1 MNRKE
6 NTSDVRTFRCLAF
19 PLIGLFALICLIPFL
34 LIIASSLT
42 SESSIIRYGYNLWPR
57 EFSTEA
63 YGIVFRNPARILN
76 AYGVTIFVTVVGTL
90 LSVFINTMTGYVL
103 SRRDFR
109 WRNIFS
115 FYFFFTTLFS
125 GGLVP
130 WYILCVKTLRLKN
143 TVWAMIIPVLVSV
156 WNILLVKGFMNGLP
170 FEIIESAKIDG
181 AGDFLIF
188 RKIIFPLSTPVVA
201 TIAMFTALQYWND
214 WYMCMLFIDTKNLY
228 SLQYMSFWPD
238 YWMGLPPFHY
248 GTHAISPL
256 LALTGRQARRVHC
269 LGSGTMDK
277 VLVKNYNNPYPI
289 ETALF
294 DLGGGLSAEVTR
306 SLFETA
312 VLYSESF
319 NVYGEKKTFEWQ
331 QIEEEEK
338 PVVLTMGGKNY
349 DENGVLWRGQKVVW
363 ERETLPDH
371 SEILPPEIRRF
382 TVKSKFYDKTNP
394 QNSFEA
400 GGGHGG
406 AHPYMVHE
414 FVSSILENRRPWI
427 DEIRAAQW
435 NAPGLCAHESAL
447 RHGEGVDIPQY
458 E

>member
-1 MNRKE
+1 MHLV
-6 NTSDVRTFRCLAF
+6 T
-19 PLIGLFALICLIPFL
+19 PIPFHEEQTVAVL
-34 LIIASSLT
+34 
-42 SESSIIRYGYNLWPR
+42 ESGKHC
-57 EFSTEA
+57 A
-63 YGIVFRNPARILN
+63 C
-76 AYGVTIFVTVVGTL
+76 TVP
-90 LSVFINTMTGYVL
+90 MA
-103 SRRDFR
+103 
-109 WRNIFS
+109 
-115 FYFFFTTLFS
+115 TTLEGIQRIIDAVRRTGKRYMMMETSVYTRHFWFVR
-125 GGLVP
+125 GMMERGEFGKIQ
-130 WYILCVKTLRLKN
+130 YLR
-143 TVWAMIIPVLVSV
+143 
-156 WNILLVKGFMNGLP
+156 
-170 FEIIESAKIDG
+170 G
-181 AGDFLIF
+181 AHYQD
-188 RKIIFPLSTPVVA
+188 
-201 TIAMFTALQYWND
+201 
-214 WYMCMLFIDTKNLY
+214 
-228 SLQYMSFWPD
+228 MSFWPD

-277 VLVKNYNNPYPI
+277 ALVKNYNNPYPI

-382 TVKSKFYDKTNP
+382 TVKSKFYDETNP

>member
-1 MNRKE
+1 MKDGKLSIALVGLSFGAAFAPIYKMHPGVGHLVLCDSNPQTLAACAKE
-6 NTSDVRTFRCLAF
+6 FSVADCRASLAEILAD
-19 PLIGLFALICLIPFL
+19 PEIDAVHLVTPIPFHEEQT
-34 LIIASSLT
+34 IAVL
-42 SESSIIRYGYNLWPR
+42 ESGKHC
-57 EFSTEA
+57 A
-63 YGIVFRNPARILN
+63 C
-76 AYGVTIFVTVVGTL
+76 TVP
-90 LSVFINTMTGYVL
+90 MA
-103 SRRDFR
+103 
-109 WRNIFS
+109 
-115 FYFFFTTLFS
+115 TTLDGIQRIIDAVHRTGKRYMMMETSVYTRHFWFVR
-125 GGLVP
+125 GMMERGEFGKIQ
-130 WYILCVKTLRLKN
+130 YLR
-143 TVWAMIIPVLVSV
+143 
-156 WNILLVKGFMNGLP
+156 
-170 FEIIESAKIDG
+170 G
-181 AGDFLIF
+181 AHYQD
-188 RKIIFPLSTPVVA
+188 
-201 TIAMFTALQYWND
+201 
-214 WYMCMLFIDTKNLY
+214 
-228 SLQYMSFWPD
+228 MSFWPD

-277 VLVKNYNNPYPI
+277 ALVKNYNNPYPI

-319 NVYGEKKTFEWQ
+319 NIYGEKKTFEWQ

-382 TVKSKFYDKTNP
+382 TVKSKFYDETNP

>member
-1 MNRKE
+1 MKDGKLSIALVGLSFGAAFAPIYKMHPGVSHLILCDSNPQTLAACAKE
-6 NTSDVRTFRCLAF
+6 FSIADCRASLAEILAD
-19 PLIGLFALICLIPFL
+19 PEIDAVHLVTPIPFHEEQTVAVL
-34 LIIASSLT
+34 
-42 SESSIIRYGYNLWPR
+42 ESGKHC
-57 EFSTEA
+57 A
-63 YGIVFRNPARILN
+63 C
-76 AYGVTIFVTVVGTL
+76 TVP
-90 LSVFINTMTGYVL
+90 MA
-103 SRRDFR
+103 
-109 WRNIFS
+109 
-115 FYFFFTTLFS
+115 TTLEGIQRIIDAVRRTGKRYMMMETSVYTRHFWFVR
-125 GGLVP
+125 GMMERGEFGKIQ
-130 WYILCVKTLRLKN
+130 YLR
-143 TVWAMIIPVLVSV
+143 
-156 WNILLVKGFMNGLP
+156 
-170 FEIIESAKIDG
+170 G
-181 AGDFLIF
+181 AHYQD
-188 RKIIFPLSTPVVA
+188 
-201 TIAMFTALQYWND
+201 
-214 WYMCMLFIDTKNLY
+214 
-228 SLQYMSFWPD
+228 MSFWPD

-382 TVKSKFYDKTNP
+382 TVKSKFYDETNP